1 MATSVRVA
9 VVQILADI
17 QPAKLDLDVTGH
29 CARADLVQL
38 RVDEGAKIAVRSVVA
53 APE

>member
-9 VVQILADI
+9 VVQILAGI
-17 QPAKLDLDVTGH
+17 QRAKLDFDVTGH
-29 CARADLVQL
+29 YARADLFQL
-38 RVDEGAKIAVRSVVA
+38 RVDQGAKIAVRSVVA